1 VSCFKK
7 PEWIWLRDLRLG
19 RRASLVKRRVKPRA
33 AKPCRTAAIEYFS
46 KGVMMQ
52 KRFKQWMLL
61 AAFVPTFA
69 MAQSLQNQAPNQA
82 AAPAAAAAAPVDSA
96 KQAAINDLLAAID
109 AQKLVGAIGNSA
121 QMQSKQLV
129 PAILSDA
136 LSENKSLNDK
146 QKQAAV
152 PSLQKNAVPKLVD
165 SAGQVFATDSFRQD
179 AMKAQ
184 FDAYAKYYTT
194 DEIKDL
200 TAFYKSPTGRK
211 FIQVQDQVGRDVVNG
226 LMQKYMPQAIKATR
240 TQADKEVADVKP
252 GK

>member
-1 VSCFKK
+1 
-7 PEWIWLRDLRLG
+7 
-19 RRASLVKRRVKPRA
+19 
-33 AKPCRTAAIEYFS
+33 
-46 KGVMMQ
+46 MQ
-52 KRFKQWMLL
+52 KRFKQLMLL

-69 MAQSLQNQAPNQA
+69 MAQALQSQTP
-82 AAPAAAAAAPVDSA
+82 APADNSTAAAAPVDPA
-96 KQAAINDLLAAID
+96 KQAAIKDLLDAID

-121 QMQSKQLV
+121 QMQAKQLV

-136 LSENKSLNDK
+136 LSENKTMTDK
-146 QKQAAV
+146 QKQASV
-152 PSLQKNAVPKLVD
+152 PTLQKNAVPKLVD

-179 AMKAQ
+179 AMQAQ
-184 FDAYAKYYTT
+184 YDAYAKYYTT
-194 DEIKDL
+194 SEIKDL

-240 TQADKEVADVKP
+240 DQADKEVAAVKP

>member
-1 VSCFKK
+1 
-7 PEWIWLRDLRLG
+7 
-19 RRASLVKRRVKPRA
+19 
-33 AKPCRTAAIEYFS
+33 
-46 KGVMMQ
+46 MMQ

-82 AAPAAAAAAPVDSA
+82 ATPLAAAPAAAAPVDAA
-96 KQAAINDLLAAID
+96 KQAAINDLLSAID

-136 LSENKSLNDK
+136 LSENKSMNDK

-152 PSLQKNAVPKLVD
+152 PALQKNAVPKLVD

-184 FDAYAKYYTT
+184 FDAYAKYYST

-252 GK
+252 GSVK

>member
-1 VSCFKK
+1 
-7 PEWIWLRDLRLG
+7 
-19 RRASLVKRRVKPRA
+19 
-33 AKPCRTAAIEYFS
+33 
-46 KGVMMQ
+46 
-52 KRFKQWMLL
+52 MLL
-61 AAFVPTFA
+61 AALVPAFA
-69 MAQSLQNQAPNQA
+69 SAQSLQSQATTPA
-82 AAPAAAAAAPVDSA
+82 ADAATAAPDPA
-96 KQAAINDLLAAID
+96 KQAAIKDLLDAID

-152 PSLQKNAVPKLVD
+152 PQLQKDTVPKLVD

-179 AMKAQ
+179 AMQAQ
-184 FDAYAKYYTT
+184 YDAYAKYYTT
-194 DEIKDL
+194 AEIKDL
-200 TAFYKSPTGRK
+200 TTFYKSPTGRK

-226 LMQKYMPQAIKATR
+226 LMQKYMPQSIKATR
-240 TQADKEVADVKP
+240 AQADKEVAAVKP

>member
-1 VSCFKK
+1 
-7 PEWIWLRDLRLG
+7 
-19 RRASLVKRRVKPRA
+19 
-33 AKPCRTAAIEYFS
+33 
-46 KGVMMQ
+46 MQ
-52 KRFKQWMLL
+52 GRFKQWMLL

-69 MAQSLQNQAPNQA
+69 MAQSLQNQAPAQS
-82 AAPAAAAAAPVDSA
+82 AAPAAAAAPVDPA
-96 KQAAINDLLAAID
+96 KQAAIKDLLDAID

-136 LSENKSLNDK
+136 LSENKTLNDK

-152 PSLQKNAVPKLVD
+152 PALQKNAVPKLVD
-165 SAGQVFATDSFRQD
+165 SAGQVFATDAFRKD
-179 AMKAQ
+179 AMQAQ
-184 FDAYAKYYTT
+184 YDAYAKYYSA

-200 TAFYKSPTGRK
+200 TNFYKSPTGRK

-240 TQADKEVADVKP
+240 TQADQEVASVKP
-252 GK
+252 SAK